1 METPRSFEENLNE
14 RVLQGMREAGDDLSV
29 IRPVFFQFVFP
40 SRELA
45 QSFTEEILESGF
57 EAKAENEGD
66 GPAPEFPWDV
76 NVKIEMIPEGVT
88 ITDYECSLGEKA
100 TVYKG
105 RADGWYCQR
114 VIGAED
120 LRL

>member
-1 METPRSFEENLNE
+1 MRSRDEELNE
-14 RVLQGMREAGDDLSV
+14 QILQGMRDAGDDLSV

-45 QSFTEEILESGF
+45 QSFAAEIQASGL
-57 EAKAENEGD
+57 AANSENEGD
-66 GPAPEFPWDV
+66 GPAPELAWDV
-76 NVKIEMIPEGVT
+76 NVTIEMIPERVI

-114 VIGAED
+114 VIGTED
-120 LRL
+120 VRH